1 MAEQSGHITL
11 KVIIGYLLLVTIAV
25 CSVIYIYQ
33 IVEQVA
39 GEEEPDSKARQKVY
53 LVTNTLS
60 LLYESE
66 AMGQLIG
73 MPQNDVAHFNRTLN
87 KAHRNMDSLR
97 VLITDSVQLLKI
109 DTIDMLL
116 RRKRLNTKRLLET
129 WKETNVEHLYTVNIE
144 KVIAEQDTII
154 EQKEIKEHV
163 VIKQDTVLSPK
174 KTKGFFRRL
183 ADAFSPGKADTS
195 IIVNT
200 TRQVVTD
207 TLVTAY
213 NPSDTIVSVL
223 KSLQD
228 SVAGQRKLLVE
239 QLLDRAANLRY
250 NNSVITSKI
259 NQILRDIE
267 EEEVNVSIERMQNK
281 QELLRDTSRS
291 IAGIAIVAV
300 VVLIIFIF
308 MITRDISKSK
318 YYRMQLEKAKQ
329 YAEDLLHSREKM
341 MLTISHDIRAPL
353 SSIIGYIDL
362 LMRRHPDERQQ
373 YYLENMSGSAG
384 HILSLVND
392 LLDFHRLESGQMEIQ
407 QIPFSVSTLFNEI
420 YTSFRPI
427 AEAKSLE
434 FVLNLKEE
442 GSDKLYVSDP
452 IRIRQVVGN
461 LLSNAI
467 KFTREGRVVMVVSVN
482 VLIGNSAQLN
492 VIVSDSGPGIPEEEQ
507 ERIFGEFTRLSV
519 SEKAEGFGLGLSIT
533 RKMTVLMGGSLS
545 LKSIVGK
552 GCDFT
557 IELPM
562 TVADVQVLPAA
573 EESVAKPVTPVF
585 SGRDIYCLLV
595 DDDPLQ
601 LALTEEYLRQNH
613 VEVISCT
620 DPFAVTGL
628 LEKNTFDVI
637 ITDIQMPGMD
647 GFQLLAQIRSSYMQ
661 GMDKIPVIALSASVE
676 NEHDHYLESG
686 FTGFLNKPFTARQLI
701 TLLNKLLSTKI
712 EVTTEFKFDSL
723 TAFAGEDKDASNSIL
738 STFIYETGKSNDLL
752 EASLNEGNREQSA
765 RLSHKRV
772 PLFTMLGA
780 TSLVEK
786 LRSIEK
792 NAQSMAEEEWRNQLS
807 EVIAEIKNIIAQ
819 ATSLIQTFPLCQ
831 NGV

>member
-11 KVIIGYLLLVTIAV
+11 KVILGYLLLVAIAV
-25 CSVIYIYQ
+25 CSVVYIYQ
-33 IVEQVA
+33 IIEQVA

-66 AMGQLIG
+66 ALGQLVG
-73 MPQNDVAHFNRTLN
+73 MPQNNVNHFNRTLN
-87 KAHRNMDSLR
+87 KAHSNMDSLR

-116 RRKRLNTKRLLET
+116 RQKRLNTRRLLET
-129 WKETNVEHLYTVNIE
+129 WKETNTEHLYTINIE
-144 KVIAEQDTII
+144 KVIAEQDTFI

-163 VIKQDTVLSPK
+163 VVKQDTILSQK
-174 KTKGFFRRL
+174 KPRGFFRRL
-183 ADAFSPGKADTS
+183 ADAFSPSREDTS

-200 TRQVVTD
+200 TRQIVTD
-207 TLVTAY
+207 TLVNVF
-213 NPSDTIVSVL
+213 NPADTIASVL
-223 KSLQD
+223 KNLQD
-228 SVAGQRKLLVE
+228 SVAGQRKLLAD
-239 QLLDRAANLRY
+239 QLLERAANLRY
-250 NNSVITSKI
+250 NNSIVTRKI

-267 EEEVNVSIERMQNK
+267 EEEVNASLERMQNK
-281 QELLRDTSRS
+281 QKILRETSLL
-291 IAGIAIVAV
+291 IAGIAIVSV
-300 VVLIIFIF
+300 VIVIIFIF

-362 LMRRHPDERQQ
+362 LLRRHPDERQQ
-373 YYLENMSGSAG
+373 YYLDNMSGSAS

-392 LLDFHRLESGQMEIQ
+392 LLDFHRLESGKMEIQ
-407 QIPFSVSTLFNEI
+407 RVAFSVSALFNEI
-420 YTSFRPI
+420 FTSFRPI
-427 AEAKSLE
+427 AESKDLT

-442 GSDKLYVSDP
+442 GTEKLYIGDP
-452 IRIRQVVGN
+452 IRIRQIVGN
-461 LLSNAI
+461 LLSNAL
-467 KFTREGRVVMVVSVN
+467 KFTREGWVVMVVSINALADNSALLN
-482 VLIGNSAQLN
+482 VL
-492 VIVSDSGPGIPEEEQ
+492 VSDSGPGIPPEEQ
-507 ERIFGEFTRLSV
+507 ERIFGEFTRLSAT
-519 SEKAEGFGLGLSIT
+519 EKAEGFGLGLSIT
-533 RKMTVLMGGSLS
+533 RKMTVLMGGNLS
-545 LKSIVGK
+545 LKSVVGQ

-557 IELPM
+557 IELPL

-573 EESVAKPVTPVF
+573 EEEAVSEPELPSFV
-585 SGRDIYCLLV
+585 GRDVYCLLV

-613 VEVISCT
+613 VEVSSCT
-620 DPFAVTGL
+620 DPFSVVALLQKTSFDAV
-628 LEKNTFDVI
+628 

-647 GFQLLAQIRSSYMQ
+647 GYQLLESIRNS
-661 GMDKIPVIALSASVE
+661 GIPGTENLPVIALSASVE

-701 TLLNKLLSTKI
+701 TLLNKLLST
-712 EVTTEFKFDSL
+712 ELLVTSDFNFDSL
-723 TAFAGEDKDASNSIL
+723 TAFAGEDKEASASIL
-738 STFIYETGKSNDLL
+738 KTFVEETTKSNVLL
-752 EASLNEGNREQSA
+752 EGTLQDDDREQSA
-765 RLSHKRV
+765 KISHKMV

-786 LRSIEK
+786 LRVIEK
-792 NAQSMAEEEWRNQLS
+792 NATTLPVEEWKSLLS
-807 EVIAEIKNIIAQ
+807 EVIAEVKKIIEQ
-819 ATSLIQTFPLCQ
+819 AMTVSK
-831 NGV
+831 

>member
-11 KVIIGYLLLVTIAV
+11 KVILGYLLLVAIAV
-25 CSVIYIYQ
+25 CSVVYIYQ
-33 IVEQVA
+33 IIEQVA

-66 AMGQLIG
+66 ALGQLVG
-73 MPQNDVAHFNRTLN
+73 MPQNNVNHFNRTLN
-87 KAHRNMDSLR
+87 KAHSNMDSLR

-116 RRKRLNTKRLLET
+116 RQKRLNTRRLLET
-129 WKETNVEHLYTVNIE
+129 WKETNTEHLYTINIE
-144 KVIAEQDTII
+144 KVIAEQDTFI

-163 VIKQDTVLSPK
+163 VVKQDTILSQK
-174 KTKGFFRRL
+174 KPRGFFRRL
-183 ADAFSPGKADTS
+183 ADAFSPSREDTS

-200 TRQVVTD
+200 PRQIVTD
-207 TLVTAY
+207 TLVNVF
-213 NPSDTIVSVL
+213 NPADTIASVL
-223 KSLQD
+223 KNLQD
-228 SVAGQRKLLVE
+228 SVAGQRKLLAD
-239 QLLDRAANLRY
+239 QLLERAANLRY
-250 NNSVITSKI
+250 NNSIVTRKI

-267 EEEVNVSIERMQNK
+267 EEEVNASLERMQNK
-281 QELLRDTSRS
+281 QKILRETSLL
-291 IAGIAIVAV
+291 IAGIAIVSV
-300 VVLIIFIF
+300 VIVIIFIF

-362 LMRRHPDERQQ
+362 LLRRHPDERQQ
-373 YYLENMSGSAG
+373 YYLDNMSGSAS

-392 LLDFHRLESGQMEIQ
+392 LLDFHRLESGKMEIQ
-407 QIPFSVSTLFNEI
+407 RVAFSVSALFNEI
-420 YTSFRPI
+420 FTSFRPI
-427 AEAKSLE
+427 AESKDLT

-442 GSDKLYVSDP
+442 GTEKLYIGDP
-452 IRIRQVVGN
+452 IRIRQIVGN
-461 LLSNAI
+461 LLSNAL
-467 KFTREGRVVMVVSVN
+467 KFTREGRVVMVVSINALADNSALLN
-482 VLIGNSAQLN
+482 VL
-492 VIVSDSGPGIPEEEQ
+492 VSDSGPGIPPEEQ
-507 ERIFGEFTRLSV
+507 ERIFGEFTRLSAT
-519 SEKAEGFGLGLSIT
+519 EKAEGFGLGLSIT
-533 RKMTVLMGGSLS
+533 RKMTVLMGGNLS
-545 LKSIVGK
+545 LKSVVGQ

-557 IELPM
+557 IELPL

-573 EESVAKPVTPVF
+573 EEEAVSEPELPSFV
-585 SGRDIYCLLV
+585 GRDVYCLLV

-613 VEVISCT
+613 VEVSSCT
-620 DPFAVTGL
+620 DPFSVVALLQKTSFDAV
-628 LEKNTFDVI
+628 

-647 GFQLLAQIRSSYMQ
+647 GYQLLESIRNS
-661 GMDKIPVIALSASVE
+661 GIPGTENLPVIALSASVE

-701 TLLNKLLSTKI
+701 TLLNKLLST
-712 EVTTEFKFDSL
+712 ELLVTSDFNFDSL
-723 TAFAGEDKDASNSIL
+723 TAFAGEDKEASASIL
-738 STFIYETGKSNDLL
+738 KTFVEETTKSNVLF
-752 EASLNEGNREQSA
+752 EGTLQDDDREQSA
-765 RLSHKRV
+765 KISHKMV

-786 LRSIEK
+786 LRVIEK
-792 NAQSMAEEEWRNQLS
+792 NATTLPVEEWKSLLS
-807 EVIAEIKNIIAQ
+807 EVIAEVKKIIEQ
-819 ATSLIQTFPLCQ
+819 AMTVSK
-831 NGV
+831 

>member
-11 KVIIGYLLLVTIAV
+11 KVILGYLLLVAIAV
-25 CSVIYIYQ
+25 CSVVYIYQ
-33 IVEQVA
+33 IIEQVA

-66 AMGQLIG
+66 ALGQLVG
-73 MPQNDVAHFNRTLN
+73 MPQNNVNHFNRTLN
-87 KAHRNMDSLR
+87 KAHSNMDSLR

-116 RRKRLNTKRLLET
+116 RQKRLNTRRLLET
-129 WKETNVEHLYTVNIE
+129 WKETNTEHLYTINIE
-144 KVIAEQDTII
+144 KVIAEQDTFI

-163 VIKQDTVLSPK
+163 VVKQDTILSQK
-174 KTKGFFRRL
+174 KPRGFFRRL
-183 ADAFSPGKADTS
+183 ADAFSPSREDTS

-200 TRQVVTD
+200 TRQIVTD
-207 TLVTAY
+207 TLVNVF
-213 NPSDTIVSVL
+213 NPADTIASVL
-223 KSLQD
+223 KNLQD
-228 SVAGQRKLLVE
+228 SVAGQRKLLAD
-239 QLLDRAANLRY
+239 QLLERAANLRY
-250 NNSVITSKI
+250 NNSIVTRKI

-267 EEEVNVSIERMQNK
+267 EEEVNASLERMQNK
-281 QELLRDTSRS
+281 QKILRETSLL
-291 IAGIAIVAV
+291 IAGIAIVSV
-300 VVLIIFIF
+300 VIVIIFIF

-362 LMRRHPDERQQ
+362 LLRRHPDERQQ
-373 YYLENMSGSAG
+373 YYLDNMSGSAS

-392 LLDFHRLESGQMEIQ
+392 LLDFHRLESGKMEIQ
-407 QIPFSVSTLFNEI
+407 RVAFSVSALFNEI
-420 YTSFRPI
+420 FTSFRPI
-427 AEAKSLE
+427 AESKDLT

-442 GSDKLYVSDP
+442 GTEKLYIGDP
-452 IRIRQVVGN
+452 IRIRQIVGN
-461 LLSNAI
+461 LLSNAL
-467 KFTREGRVVMVVSVN
+467 KFTREGRVVMVVSINALADNSALLN
-482 VLIGNSAQLN
+482 VL
-492 VIVSDSGPGIPEEEQ
+492 VSDSGPGIPPEEQ
-507 ERIFGEFTRLSV
+507 ERIFGEFTRLSAT
-519 SEKAEGFGLGLSIT
+519 EKAEGFGLGLSIT
-533 RKMTVLMGGSLS
+533 RKMTVLMGGNLS
-545 LKSIVGK
+545 LKSVVGQ

-557 IELPM
+557 IELPL

-573 EESVAKPVTPVF
+573 EEEAVSEPELPSFV
-585 SGRDIYCLLV
+585 GRDVYCLLV

-613 VEVISCT
+613 VEVSSCT
-620 DPFAVTGL
+620 DPFSVVALLQKTSFDAV
-628 LEKNTFDVI
+628 

-647 GFQLLAQIRSSYMQ
+647 GYQLLESIRNS
-661 GMDKIPVIALSASVE
+661 GIPGTENLPVIALSASVE

-701 TLLNKLLSTKI
+701 TLLNKLLST
-712 EVTTEFKFDSL
+712 ELLVTSDFNFDSL
-723 TAFAGEDKDASNSIL
+723 TAFAGEDKEASASIL
-738 STFIYETGKSNDLL
+738 KTFVEETTKSNVLF
-752 EASLNEGNREQSA
+752 EGTLQDDDREQSA
-765 RLSHKRV
+765 KISHKMV

-786 LRSIEK
+786 LRVIEK
-792 NAQSMAEEEWRNQLS
+792 NATTLPVEEWKSLLS
-807 EVIAEIKNIIAQ
+807 EVIAEVKKIIEQ
-819 ATSLIQTFPLCQ
+819 AMTVSK
-831 NGV
+831 

>member
-1 MAEQSGHITL
+1 M
-11 KVIIGYLLLVTIAV
+11 GYLLLIVIAV
-25 CSVIYIYQ
+25 CSVVYIYQ
-33 IVEQVA
+33 IVEQIA
-39 GEEEPDSKARQKVY
+39 GEEEPDTKARQKVY

-66 AMGQLIG
+66 ALGQLVG
-73 MPQNDVAHFNRTLN
+73 MPQNDVKHFNRTLN

-97 VLITDSVQLLKI
+97 VLISDSVQLLKI

-116 RRKRLNTKRLLET
+116 RQKRRNTSRLLET
-129 WKETNVEHLYTVNIE
+129 WKEVNTEHLYTLNIE
-144 KVIAEQDTII
+144 KVIAQQDTFI
-154 EQKEIKEHV
+154 QQLEIKEHV
-163 VIKQDTVLSPK
+163 VVKQDTVLNPVK
-174 KTKGFFRRL
+174 PRGFFRRL
-183 ADAFSPGKADTS
+183 ADAFSPGRPDTS
-195 IIVNT
+195 IVVNT
-200 TRQVVTD
+200 TRQIVTD
-207 TLVTAY
+207 TLVNAF

-223 KSLQD
+223 KSIQD
-228 SVAGQRKLLVE
+228 SVADQRKLLSE

-250 NNSVITSKI
+250 NNSIVTSKI

-267 EEEVNVSIERMQNK
+267 EEEVNASLERMQGK
-281 QELLRDTSRS
+281 QQLLRETSLL
-291 IAGIAIVAV
+291 IAGIAIVSV
-300 VVLIIFIF
+300 VIVIIFIF

-373 YYLENMSGSAG
+373 YYLENMSGSAS

-407 QIPFSVSTLFNEI
+407 RIPFSVSTLFNEI

-434 FVLNLKEE
+434 FVLNLKEA

-482 VLIGNSAQLN
+482 ALTGNSAQLN

-545 LKSIVGK
+545 LKSVVGK

-557 IELPM
+557 IELPI
-562 TVADVQVLPAA
+562 TVADVQVLPIA
-573 EESVAKPVTPVF
+573 EESVAEPETPAF

-613 VEVISCT
+613 VEVVSCT

-628 LEKNTFDVI
+628 LEKNAFDVI

-752 EASLNEGNREQSA
+752 EASLSDGNREQSA
-765 RLSHKRV
+765 KLSHKMV

-792 NAQSMAEEEWRNQLS
+792 NAQFMAEEEWRTQLS
-807 EVIAEIKNIIAQ
+807 EVIAEVKNIIAQ
-819 ATSLIQTFPLCQ
+819 ATSLID
-831 NGV
+831 

>member
-11 KVIIGYLLLVTIAV
+11 KVILGYLLLVAIAV
-25 CSVIYIYQ
+25 CSVVYIYQ
-33 IVEQVA
+33 IIEQVA

-66 AMGQLIG
+66 ALGQLVG
-73 MPQNDVAHFNRTLN
+73 MPQNNVNHFNRTLN
-87 KAHRNMDSLR
+87 KAHSNMDSLR

-116 RRKRLNTKRLLET
+116 RQKRLNTRRLLET
-129 WKETNVEHLYTVNIE
+129 WKETNTEHLYTINIE
-144 KVIAEQDTII
+144 KVIAEQDTFI

-163 VIKQDTVLSPK
+163 VVKQDTILSQK
-174 KTKGFFRRL
+174 KPRGFFRRL
-183 ADAFSPGKADTS
+183 ADAFSPSREDTS

-200 TRQVVTD
+200 TRQIVTD
-207 TLVTAY
+207 TLVNVF
-213 NPSDTIVSVL
+213 NPADTIASVL
-223 KSLQD
+223 KNLQD
-228 SVAGQRKLLVE
+228 SVAGQRKLLAD
-239 QLLDRAANLRY
+239 QLLERAANLRY
-250 NNSVITSKI
+250 NNSIVTRKI

-267 EEEVNVSIERMQNK
+267 EEEVNASLERMQNK
-281 QELLRDTSRS
+281 QKILRETSLL
-291 IAGIAIVAV
+291 IAGIAIVSV
-300 VVLIIFIF
+300 IIVIIFIF

-362 LMRRHPDERQQ
+362 LLRRHPDERQQ
-373 YYLENMSGSAG
+373 YYLDNMSGSAS

-392 LLDFHRLESGQMEIQ
+392 LLDFHRLESGKMEIQ
-407 QIPFSVSTLFNEI
+407 RVAFSVSALFNEI
-420 YTSFRPI
+420 FTSFRPI
-427 AEAKSLE
+427 AESKDLT

-442 GSDKLYVSDP
+442 GTEKLYIGDP
-452 IRIRQVVGN
+452 IRIRQIVGN
-461 LLSNAI
+461 LLSNAL
-467 KFTREGRVVMVVSVN
+467 KFTREGRVVMVVSIDALADNSALLN
-482 VLIGNSAQLN
+482 VL
-492 VIVSDSGPGIPEEEQ
+492 VSDSGPGIPPEEQ
-507 ERIFGEFTRLSV
+507 ERIFGEFTRLSAT
-519 SEKAEGFGLGLSIT
+519 EKAEGFGLGLSIT
-533 RKMTVLMGGSLS
+533 RKMTVLMGGNLS
-545 LKSIVGK
+545 LKSVVGQ

-557 IELPM
+557 IELPL

-573 EESVAKPVTPVF
+573 EEEAVSEPELPSFV
-585 SGRDIYCLLV
+585 GRDVYCLLV

-613 VEVISCT
+613 VEVSSCT
-620 DPFAVTGL
+620 DPFSVVALLQKTSFDAV
-628 LEKNTFDVI
+628 

-647 GFQLLAQIRSSYMQ
+647 GYQLLESIRNS
-661 GMDKIPVIALSASVE
+661 GIPGTENLPVIALSASVE

-701 TLLNKLLSTKI
+701 TLLNKLLST
-712 EVTTEFKFDSL
+712 ELLVTSDFNFDSL
-723 TAFAGEDKDASNSIL
+723 TAFAGEDKEASASIL
-738 STFIYETGKSNDLL
+738 KTFVEETTKSNALL
-752 EASLNEGNREQSA
+752 EGTLQDDDREQSA
-765 RLSHKRV
+765 KISHKMV

-786 LRSIEK
+786 LRVIEK
-792 NAQSMAEEEWRNQLS
+792 NATTLPVEEWKLLLS
-807 EVIAEIKNIIAQ
+807 EVIAEVKKIIEQ
-819 ATSLIQTFPLCQ
+819 AMTVSK
-831 NGV
+831 

>member
-11 KVIIGYLLLVTIAV
+11 KVILGYLLLVAIAV
-25 CSVIYIYQ
+25 CSVVYIYQ
-33 IVEQVA
+33 IIEQVA

-66 AMGQLIG
+66 ALGQLVG
-73 MPQNDVAHFNRTLN
+73 MPQNNVNHFNRTLN
-87 KAHRNMDSLR
+87 KAHSNMDSLR

-116 RRKRLNTKRLLET
+116 RQKRLNTRRLLET
-129 WKETNVEHLYTVNIE
+129 WKETNTEHLYTINIE
-144 KVIAEQDTII
+144 KVIAEQDTFI

-163 VIKQDTVLSPK
+163 VVKQDTILSQK
-174 KTKGFFRRL
+174 KPRGFFRRL
-183 ADAFSPGKADTS
+183 ADAFSPSREDTS

-200 TRQVVTD
+200 TRQIVTD
-207 TLVTAY
+207 TLVNVF
-213 NPSDTIVSVL
+213 NPADTIASVL
-223 KSLQD
+223 KNLQD
-228 SVAGQRKLLVE
+228 SVAGQRKLLAD
-239 QLLDRAANLRY
+239 QLLERAANLRY
-250 NNSVITSKI
+250 NNSIVTRKI

-267 EEEVNVSIERMQNK
+267 EEEVNASLERMQNK
-281 QELLRDTSRS
+281 QKILRETSLL
-291 IAGIAIVAV
+291 IAGIAIVSV
-300 VVLIIFIF
+300 VIVIIFIF

-362 LMRRHPDERQQ
+362 LLRRHPDESQQ
-373 YYLENMSGSAG
+373 YYLDNMSGSAS

-392 LLDFHRLESGQMEIQ
+392 LLDFHRLESGKMEIQ
-407 QIPFSVSTLFNEI
+407 RVAFSVSALFNEI
-420 YTSFRPI
+420 FTSFRPI
-427 AEAKSLE
+427 AESKDLT

-442 GSDKLYVSDP
+442 GTEKLYIGDP
-452 IRIRQVVGN
+452 IRIRQIVGN
-461 LLSNAI
+461 LLSNAL
-467 KFTREGRVVMVVSVN
+467 KFTREGRVVMVVSINALADNSALLN
-482 VLIGNSAQLN
+482 VL
-492 VIVSDSGPGIPEEEQ
+492 VSDSGPGIPPEEQ
-507 ERIFGEFTRLSV
+507 ERIFGEFTRLSAT
-519 SEKAEGFGLGLSIT
+519 EKAEGFGLGLSIT
-533 RKMTVLMGGSLS
+533 RKMTVLMGGNLS
-545 LKSIVGK
+545 LKSVVGQ

-557 IELPM
+557 IELPL

-573 EESVAKPVTPVF
+573 EEEAVSEPELPSFV
-585 SGRDIYCLLV
+585 GRDVYCLLV

-613 VEVISCT
+613 VEVSSCT
-620 DPFAVTGL
+620 DPFSVVALLQKTSFDAV
-628 LEKNTFDVI
+628 

-647 GFQLLAQIRSSYMQ
+647 GYQLLESIRNS
-661 GMDKIPVIALSASVE
+661 GIPGTENLPVIALSASVE

-701 TLLNKLLSTKI
+701 TLLNKLLST
-712 EVTTEFKFDSL
+712 ELLVTSDFNFDSL
-723 TAFAGEDKDASNSIL
+723 TAFAGEDKEASVSIL
-738 STFIYETGKSNDLL
+738 KTFVEETTKSNALL
-752 EASLNEGNREQSA
+752 EGTLQDDDREQSA
-765 RLSHKRV
+765 KISHKMV

-786 LRSIEK
+786 LRVIEK
-792 NAQSMAEEEWRNQLS
+792 NATTLPVEEWKSLLS
-807 EVIAEIKNIIAQ
+807 EVIAEVKKIIEQ
-819 ATSLIQTFPLCQ
+819 AMTVSK
-831 NGV
+831 

>member
-1 MAEQSGHITL
+1 M
-11 KVIIGYLLLVTIAV
+11 GYLLLIAIAV
-25 CSVIYIYQ
+25 YSVVYIYQ
-33 IVEQVA
+33 IVEQIA
-39 GEEEPDSKARQKVY
+39 GEEEPDNKARQKVY

-66 AMGQLIG
+66 ALGQLVGI
-73 MPQNDVAHFNRTLN
+73 PQNDVNHFNRTLN

-97 VLITDSVQLLKI
+97 VLISDSVQLLKI

-116 RRKRLNTKRLLET
+116 RQKRRNTSRLLET
-129 WKETNVEHLYTVNIE
+129 WKEVNTEHLYTINIE
-144 KVIAEQDTII
+144 KVIAEQDTIF
-154 EQKEIKEHV
+154 QQMEIKEHV
-163 VIKQDTVLSPK
+163 VVKQDTILNP
-174 KTKGFFRRL
+174 TKPRGFFRRL
-183 ADAFSPGKADTS
+183 AEAFSPGRPDTS
-195 IIVNT
+195 IVVNT

-207 TLVTAY
+207 TLMNAF

-223 KSLQD
+223 KSIQD
-228 SVAGQRKLLVE
+228 SVACQRKQLSK

-250 NNSVITSKI
+250 NNSVVTSKI

-267 EEEVNVSIERMQNK
+267 EEEVSASLERVQGK
-281 QELLRDTSRS
+281 QLLLRETSLL
-291 IAGIAIVAV
+291 IAGIAILSVIIV
-300 VVLIIFIF
+300 IIFIF
-308 MITRDISKSK
+308 MITRDVSKSK

-329 YAEDLLHSREKM
+329 YAEDLLYSREKM

-407 QIPFSVSTLFNEI
+407 RVPFSVLTLFNEI
-420 YTSFRPI
+420 YTSFRPM
-427 AEAKSLE
+427 AESKALG
-434 FVLNLKEE
+434 FVLNLKEDNT
-442 GSDKLYVSDP
+442 DKLYISDP

-467 KFTREGRVVMVVSVN
+467 KFTREGRVVMVVSVET
-482 VLIGNSAQLN
+482 LTDNSAQLN
-492 VIVSDSGPGIPEEEQ
+492 ILVSDSGPGIPEEEQ
-507 ERIFGEFTRLSV
+507 EHIFGEFTRLSA

-545 LKSIVGK
+545 LKSLVGK
-552 GCDFT
+552 GCDFM
-557 IELPM
+557 IELPV
-562 TVADVQVLPAA
+562 TVADVQLLPVAEDKVV
-573 EESVAKPVTPVF
+573 EESVFPVF
-585 SGRDIYCLLV
+585 SGRNVHCLLV

-613 VEVISCT
+613 VEVVCCT
-620 DPFAVTGL
+620 DPFAVIGL
-628 LEKNTFDVI
+628 LEKETFDAI

-647 GFQLLAQIRSSYMQ
+647 GYQLLGRIRSSYMP
-661 GMDKIPVIALSASVE
+661 GTDTIPVIALSANVE
-676 NEHDHYLESG
+676 NAHDHYLKSG

-701 TLLNKLLSTKI
+701 ALLNKLLSTEI
-712 EVTTEFKFDSL
+712 EVTSEFKFDSL

-738 STFIYETGKSNDLL
+738 STFIEETRKGNDLL
-752 EASLNEGNREQSA
+752 EACLHEGNCEQSA
-765 RLSHKRV
+765 SLSHKMV

-780 TSLVEK
+780 VSLVEK
-786 LRSIEK
+786 LRVIEK
-792 NAQSMAEEEWRNQLS
+792 NAQTITEEEWRGLLT
-807 EVIAEIKNIIAQ
+807 EVIGEIKKIIAQ
-819 ATSLIQTFPLCQ
+819 ATDLLK
-831 NGV
+831 

>member
-11 KVIIGYLLLVTIAV
+11 KVIMGYLLLIVIAV
-25 CSVIYIYQ
+25 CSVVYIYQ
-33 IVEQVA
+33 IVEQIA
-39 GEEEPDSKARQKVY
+39 GEEEPDTKARRKVY

-66 AMGQLIG
+66 ALGQLVG
-73 MPQNDVAHFNRTLN
+73 MPQNDVKHFNRTLN

-97 VLITDSVQLLKI
+97 VLISDSVQLLKI

-116 RRKRLNTKRLLET
+116 RQKRRNTSRLLET
-129 WKETNVEHLYTVNIE
+129 WKEVNTEHLYTLNIE
-144 KVIAEQDTII
+144 KVIAQQDTLI
-154 EQKEIKEHV
+154 QQMEIKEHV
-163 VIKQDTVLSPK
+163 VVKQDTVLNPVK
-174 KTKGFFRRL
+174 PRGFFRRL
-183 ADAFSPGKADTS
+183 ADAFSPRRPDTS
-195 IIVNT
+195 IVVNT
-200 TRQVVTD
+200 TRQIVTD
-207 TLVTAY
+207 TLVNAF
-213 NPSDTIVSVL
+213 NPSDTSVSVL
-223 KSLQD
+223 KSIQD
-228 SVAGQRKLLVE
+228 SVADQRKLLSE

-250 NNSVITSKI
+250 NNSIVTSKI

-267 EEEVNVSIERMQNK
+267 EEEVNASLERMQGK
-281 QELLRDTSRS
+281 QQLLRETSLL
-291 IAGIAIVAV
+291 IAGIAIVSV
-300 VVLIIFIF
+300 VIVIIFIF

-373 YYLENMSGSAG
+373 YYLENMSGSAS

-392 LLDFHRLESGQMEIQ
+392 LLDFHRLESGQIEIQ
-407 QIPFSVSTLFNEI
+407 RIPFSVSTLFNEI

-434 FVLNLKEE
+434 FVLNLKEA

-482 VLIGNSAQLN
+482 VLTGNSAQLN

-533 RKMTVLMGGSLS
+533 RKMTVLMGGSLL
-545 LKSIVGK
+545 LKSVVGK

-557 IELPM
+557 IELPI

-573 EESVAKPVTPVF
+573 EESVAEPATPAF

-613 VEVISCT
+613 VEVVSCT

-701 TLLNKLLSTKI
+701 MLLNKLLSTKI

-752 EASLNEGNREQSA
+752 EACLSEGNREQSA
-765 RLSHKRV
+765 KLSHKMV

-792 NAQSMAEEEWRNQLS
+792 NAQFMAEEEWRSRLS
-807 EVIAEIKNIIAQ
+807 EVIAEVKNIIAQ
-819 ATSLIQTFPLCQ
+819 ATRLI
-831 NGV
+831 G

>member
-11 KVIIGYLLLVTIAV
+11 KVILGYLLLVAIAV
-25 CSVIYIYQ
+25 CSVVYIYQ
-33 IVEQVA
+33 IIEQVA

-66 AMGQLIG
+66 ALGQLVG
-73 MPQNDVAHFNRTLN
+73 MPQNNVNHFNRTLN
-87 KAHRNMDSLR
+87 KAHSNMDSLR

-116 RRKRLNTKRLLET
+116 RQKRLNTRRLLET
-129 WKETNVEHLYTVNIE
+129 WKETNTEHLYTINIE
-144 KVIAEQDTII
+144 KVIAEQDTFI

-163 VIKQDTVLSPK
+163 VVKQDTILSQK
-174 KTKGFFRRL
+174 KPRGFFRRL
-183 ADAFSPGKADTS
+183 ADAFSPSREDTS

-200 TRQVVTD
+200 TRQIVTD
-207 TLVTAY
+207 TLVNVF
-213 NPSDTIVSVL
+213 NPADTIASVL
-223 KSLQD
+223 KNLQD
-228 SVAGQRKLLVE
+228 SVAGQRKLLAD
-239 QLLDRAANLRY
+239 QLLERAANLRY
-250 NNSVITSKI
+250 NNSIVTRKI

-267 EEEVNVSIERMQNK
+267 EEEVNASLERMQNK
-281 QELLRDTSRS
+281 QKILRETSLL
-291 IAGIAIVAV
+291 IAGIAIVSV
-300 VVLIIFIF
+300 VIVIIFIF

-362 LMRRHPDERQQ
+362 LLRRHPDERQQ
-373 YYLENMSGSAG
+373 YYLDNMSGSAS

-392 LLDFHRLESGQMEIQ
+392 LLDFHRLESGKMEIQ
-407 QIPFSVSTLFNEI
+407 RVAFSVSALFNEI
-420 YTSFRPI
+420 FTSFRPI
-427 AEAKSLE
+427 AESKDLT

-442 GSDKLYVSDP
+442 GTEKLYIGDP
-452 IRIRQVVGN
+452 IRIRQIVGN
-461 LLSNAI
+461 LLSNAL
-467 KFTREGRVVMVVSVN
+467 KFTREGRVVMVVSINALADNSTLLN
-482 VLIGNSAQLN
+482 VL
-492 VIVSDSGPGIPEEEQ
+492 VSDSGPGIPPEEQ
-507 ERIFGEFTRLSV
+507 ERIFGEFTRLSAT
-519 SEKAEGFGLGLSIT
+519 EKAEGFGLGLSIT
-533 RKMTVLMGGSLS
+533 RKMTVLMGGNLS
-545 LKSIVGK
+545 LKSVVGQ

-557 IELPM
+557 IELPL

-573 EESVAKPVTPVF
+573 EEEAVSEPELPSFV
-585 SGRDIYCLLV
+585 GRDVYCLLV

-613 VEVISCT
+613 VEVSSCT
-620 DPFAVTGL
+620 DPFSVVALLQKTSFDAV
-628 LEKNTFDVI
+628 

-647 GFQLLAQIRSSYMQ
+647 GYQLLESIRNSGIPGTESL
-661 GMDKIPVIALSASVE
+661 PVIALSASVE

-701 TLLNKLLSTKI
+701 TLLNKLLST
-712 EVTTEFKFDSL
+712 ELLVTSDFNFDSL
-723 TAFAGEDKDASNSIL
+723 TAFAGEDKEASASIL
-738 STFIYETGKSNDLL
+738 KTFVEETTKSNVLL
-752 EASLNEGNREQSA
+752 EGALQDDDREQSA
-765 RLSHKRV
+765 KISHKMV

-786 LRSIEK
+786 LRVIEK
-792 NAQSMAEEEWRNQLS
+792 NATTLPVEEWKSLLS
-807 EVIAEIKNIIAQ
+807 EVIAEVKKIIEQ
-819 ATSLIQTFPLCQ
+819 AMTVSK
-831 NGV
+831 

>member
-11 KVIIGYLLLVTIAV
+11 KVILGYLLLVAIAV
-25 CSVIYIYQ
+25 CSVVYIYQ
-33 IVEQVA
+33 IIEQVA

-66 AMGQLIG
+66 ALGQLVG
-73 MPQNDVAHFNRTLN
+73 MPLNNVNHFNRTLN
-87 KAHRNMDSLR
+87 KAHSNMDSLR

-116 RRKRLNTKRLLET
+116 RQKRLNTRRLLET
-129 WKETNVEHLYTVNIE
+129 WKETNTEHLYTINIE
-144 KVIAEQDTII
+144 KVIAEQDTFI

-163 VIKQDTVLSPK
+163 VVKQDTILSQK
-174 KTKGFFRRL
+174 KPRGFFRRL
-183 ADAFSPGKADTS
+183 ADAFSPSREDTS

-200 TRQVVTD
+200 TRQIVTD
-207 TLVTAY
+207 TLVNVF
-213 NPSDTIVSVL
+213 NPADTIASVL
-223 KSLQD
+223 KNLQD
-228 SVAGQRKLLVE
+228 SVAGQRKLLAD
-239 QLLDRAANLRY
+239 QLLERAANLRY
-250 NNSVITSKI
+250 NNSIVTRKI

-267 EEEVNVSIERMQNK
+267 EEEVNASLERMQNK
-281 QELLRDTSRS
+281 QKILRETSLL
-291 IAGIAIVAV
+291 IAGIAIVSV
-300 VVLIIFIF
+300 VIVIIFIF

-362 LMRRHPDERQQ
+362 LLRRHPDERQQ
-373 YYLENMSGSAG
+373 YYLDNMSGSAS

-392 LLDFHRLESGQMEIQ
+392 LLDFHRLESGKMEIQ
-407 QIPFSVSTLFNEI
+407 RVAFSVSALFNEI
-420 YTSFRPI
+420 FTSFRPI
-427 AEAKSLE
+427 AESKDLT

-442 GSDKLYVSDP
+442 GTEKLYIGDP
-452 IRIRQVVGN
+452 IRIRQIVGN
-461 LLSNAI
+461 LLSNAL
-467 KFTREGRVVMVVSVN
+467 KFTREGRVVMVVSINALADNSALLN
-482 VLIGNSAQLN
+482 VL
-492 VIVSDSGPGIPEEEQ
+492 VSDSGPGIPPEEQ
-507 ERIFGEFTRLSV
+507 ERIFGEFTRLSAT
-519 SEKAEGFGLGLSIT
+519 EKAEGFGLGLSIT
-533 RKMTVLMGGSLS
+533 RKMTVLMGGNLS
-545 LKSIVGK
+545 LKSVVGQ

-557 IELPM
+557 IELPL

-573 EESVAKPVTPVF
+573 EEEAVSEPELPSFV
-585 SGRDIYCLLV
+585 GRDVYCLLV

-613 VEVISCT
+613 VEVSSCT
-620 DPFAVTGL
+620 DPFSVVALLQKTSFDAV
-628 LEKNTFDVI
+628 

-647 GFQLLAQIRSSYMQ
+647 GYQLLESIRNSGIPGTESL
-661 GMDKIPVIALSASVE
+661 PVIALSASVE

-701 TLLNKLLSTKI
+701 TLLNKLLST
-712 EVTTEFKFDSL
+712 ELLVTSDFNFDSL
-723 TAFAGEDKDASNSIL
+723 TAFAGEDKEASASIL
-738 STFIYETGKSNDLL
+738 KTFVEETTKSNVLL
-752 EASLNEGNREQSA
+752 EGTLQDDDWEQSA
-765 RLSHKRV
+765 KISHKMV

-786 LRSIEK
+786 LRVIEK
-792 NAQSMAEEEWRNQLS
+792 NATTLPVEEWKSLLS
-807 EVIAEIKNIIAQ
+807 EVIAEVKKIIEQ
-819 ATSLIQTFPLCQ
+819 AMTVSK
-831 NGV
+831 

>member
-11 KVIIGYLLLVTIAV
+11 KVILGYLLLVAIAV
-25 CSVIYIYQ
+25 CSVVYIYQ
-33 IVEQVA
+33 IIEQVA

-66 AMGQLIG
+66 ALGQLVG
-73 MPQNDVAHFNRTLN
+73 MPQNNVNHFNRTLN
-87 KAHRNMDSLR
+87 KAHSNMDSLR

-116 RRKRLNTKRLLET
+116 RQKRLNTRRLLET
-129 WKETNVEHLYTVNIE
+129 WKETNTEHLYTINIE
-144 KVIAEQDTII
+144 KVIAEQDTFI

-163 VIKQDTVLSPK
+163 VVKQDTILSQK
-174 KTKGFFRRL
+174 KPRGFFRRL
-183 ADAFSPGKADTS
+183 ADAFSPSREDTS

-200 TRQVVTD
+200 TRQIVTD
-207 TLVTAY
+207 TLVNVF
-213 NPSDTIVSVL
+213 NPADTIASVL
-223 KSLQD
+223 KNLQD
-228 SVAGQRKLLVE
+228 SVAGQRKLLAD
-239 QLLDRAANLRY
+239 QLLERAANLRY
-250 NNSVITSKI
+250 NNSIVTRKI

-267 EEEVNVSIERMQNK
+267 EEEVNASLERMQNK
-281 QELLRDTSRS
+281 QKILRETSLL
-291 IAGIAIVAV
+291 IAGIAIVSV
-300 VVLIIFIF
+300 VIVIIFIF

-362 LMRRHPDERQQ
+362 LLRRHPDERQQ
-373 YYLENMSGSAG
+373 YYLDNMSGSAS

-392 LLDFHRLESGQMEIQ
+392 LLDFHRLESGKMEIQ
-407 QIPFSVSTLFNEI
+407 RVAFSVSALFNEI
-420 YTSFRPI
+420 FTSFRPI
-427 AEAKSLE
+427 AESKDLT

-442 GSDKLYVSDP
+442 GTEKLYIGDP
-452 IRIRQVVGN
+452 IRIRQIVGN
-461 LLSNAI
+461 LLSNAL
-467 KFTREGRVVMVVSVN
+467 KFTREGRVVMVVSINALADNSALLN
-482 VLIGNSAQLN
+482 VL
-492 VIVSDSGPGIPEEEQ
+492 VSDSGPGIPPEEQ
-507 ERIFGEFTRLSV
+507 ERIFGEFTRLSAT
-519 SEKAEGFGLGLSIT
+519 EKAEGFGLGLSIT
-533 RKMTVLMGGSLS
+533 RKMTVLMGGNLS
-545 LKSIVGK
+545 LKSVVGQ

-557 IELPM
+557 IELPL

-573 EESVAKPVTPVF
+573 EEEAVSEPELPSFV
-585 SGRDIYCLLV
+585 GRDVYCLLV

-613 VEVISCT
+613 VEVSSCT
-620 DPFAVTGL
+620 DPFSVVALLQKTSFDAV
-628 LEKNTFDVI
+628 

-647 GFQLLAQIRSSYMQ
+647 GYQLLESIRNS
-661 GMDKIPVIALSASVE
+661 GIPGTENLPVIALSASVE

-701 TLLNKLLSTKI
+701 TLLNKLLST
-712 EVTTEFKFDSL
+712 ELLVTSDFNFDSL
-723 TAFAGEDKDASNSIL
+723 TAFAGEDKEASASIL
-738 STFIYETGKSNDLL
+738 KTFVEETTKSNVLL
-752 EASLNEGNREQSA
+752 EGTLQDDDREQSA
-765 RLSHKRV
+765 KISHKMV

-786 LRSIEK
+786 LRVIEK
-792 NAQSMAEEEWRNQLS
+792 NATTLPVEEWKSLLS
-807 EVIAEIKNIIAQ
+807 EVIAEVKKIIEQ
-819 ATSLIQTFPLCQ
+819 AMIVSK
-831 NGV
+831 

>member
-11 KVIIGYLLLVTIAV
+11 KVILGYLLLVAIAV
-25 CSVIYIYQ
+25 CSVVYIYQ
-33 IVEQVA
+33 IIEQVA

-66 AMGQLIG
+66 ALGQLVG
-73 MPQNDVAHFNRTLN
+73 MPQNNVNHFNRTLN
-87 KAHRNMDSLR
+87 KAHSNMDSLR

-116 RRKRLNTKRLLET
+116 RQKRLNTRRLLET
-129 WKETNVEHLYTVNIE
+129 WKETNTEHLYTINIE
-144 KVIAEQDTII
+144 KVIAEQDTFI

-163 VIKQDTVLSPK
+163 VVKQDTILSQK
-174 KTKGFFRRL
+174 KPRGFFRRL
-183 ADAFSPGKADTS
+183 ADAFSPSREDTS

-200 TRQVVTD
+200 TRQIVTD
-207 TLVTAY
+207 TLVNVF
-213 NPSDTIVSVL
+213 NPADTIARVL
-223 KSLQD
+223 KNLQD
-228 SVAGQRKLLVE
+228 SVAGQRKLLAD
-239 QLLDRAANLRY
+239 QLLERAANLRY
-250 NNSVITSKI
+250 NNSIVTRKI

-267 EEEVNVSIERMQNK
+267 EEEVNASLERMQNK
-281 QELLRDTSRS
+281 QKILRETSLL
-291 IAGIAIVAV
+291 IAGIAIVSV
-300 VVLIIFIF
+300 VIVIIFIF

-362 LMRRHPDERQQ
+362 LLRRHPDERQQ
-373 YYLENMSGSAG
+373 YYLDNMSGSAS

-392 LLDFHRLESGQMEIQ
+392 LLDFHRLESGKMEIQ
-407 QIPFSVSTLFNEI
+407 RVAFSVSALFNEI
-420 YTSFRPI
+420 FTSFRPI
-427 AEAKSLE
+427 AESKDLT

-442 GSDKLYVSDP
+442 GTEKLYIGDP
-452 IRIRQVVGN
+452 IRIRQIVGN
-461 LLSNAI
+461 LLSNAL
-467 KFTREGRVVMVVSVN
+467 KFTREGRVVMVVSINALADNSALLN
-482 VLIGNSAQLN
+482 VL
-492 VIVSDSGPGIPEEEQ
+492 VSDSGPGIPPEEQ
-507 ERIFGEFTRLSV
+507 ERIFGEFTRLSAT
-519 SEKAEGFGLGLSIT
+519 EKAEGFGLGLSIT
-533 RKMTVLMGGSLS
+533 RKMTVLMGGNLS
-545 LKSIVGK
+545 LKSVVGQ

-557 IELPM
+557 IELPL

-573 EESVAKPVTPVF
+573 EEEAVSEPELPSFV
-585 SGRDIYCLLV
+585 GRDVYCLLV

-613 VEVISCT
+613 VEVSSCT
-620 DPFAVTGL
+620 DPFSVVALLQKTSFDAV
-628 LEKNTFDVI
+628 

-647 GFQLLAQIRSSYMQ
+647 GYQLLESIRNS
-661 GMDKIPVIALSASVE
+661 GIPGTENLPVIALSASVE

-701 TLLNKLLSTKI
+701 TLLNKLLST
-712 EVTTEFKFDSL
+712 ELLVTSDFNFDSL
-723 TAFAGEDKDASNSIL
+723 TAFAGEDKEASVSIL
-738 STFIYETGKSNDLL
+738 KTFVEETTKSNALL
-752 EASLNEGNREQSA
+752 EGTLQDDDREQSA
-765 RLSHKRV
+765 KISHKMV

-786 LRSIEK
+786 LRVIEK
-792 NAQSMAEEEWRNQLS
+792 NATTLPVEEWKSLLS
-807 EVIAEIKNIIAQ
+807 EVIAEVKKIIEQ
-819 ATSLIQTFPLCQ
+819 AMTVSK
-831 NGV
+831 

>member
-11 KVIIGYLLLVTIAV
+11 KVILGYLLLVAIAV
-25 CSVIYIYQ
+25 CSVVYIYQ
-33 IVEQVA
+33 IIEQVA

-66 AMGQLIG
+66 ALGQLVG
-73 MPQNDVAHFNRTLN
+73 MPQNNVNHFNRTLN
-87 KAHRNMDSLR
+87 KAHSNMDSLR

-116 RRKRLNTKRLLET
+116 RQKRLNTRRLLET
-129 WKETNVEHLYTVNIE
+129 WKETNTEHLYTINIE
-144 KVIAEQDTII
+144 KVIAEQDTFI

-163 VIKQDTVLSPK
+163 VVKQDTILSQK
-174 KTKGFFRRL
+174 KPRGFFRRL
-183 ADAFSPGKADTS
+183 ADAFSPSREDTS

-200 TRQVVTD
+200 TRQIVTD
-207 TLVTAY
+207 TLVNVF
-213 NPSDTIVSVL
+213 NPADTIASVL
-223 KSLQD
+223 KNLQD
-228 SVAGQRKLLVE
+228 SVAGQRKLLAD
-239 QLLDRAANLRY
+239 QLLERAANLRY
-250 NNSVITSKI
+250 NNSIVTRKI

-267 EEEVNVSIERMQNK
+267 EEEVNASLERMQNK
-281 QELLRDTSRS
+281 QKILRETSLL
-291 IAGIAIVAV
+291 IAGIAIVSV
-300 VVLIIFIF
+300 VIVIIFIF

-362 LMRRHPDERQQ
+362 LLRRHPDERQQ
-373 YYLENMSGSAG
+373 YYLDNMSGSAS

-392 LLDFHRLESGQMEIQ
+392 LLDFHRLESGKMEIQ
-407 QIPFSVSTLFNEI
+407 RVAFSVSALFNEI
-420 YTSFRPI
+420 FTSFRPI
-427 AEAKSLE
+427 AESKDLT

-442 GSDKLYVSDP
+442 GTEKLYIGDP
-452 IRIRQVVGN
+452 IRIRQIVGN
-461 LLSNAI
+461 LLSNAL
-467 KFTREGRVVMVVSVN
+467 KFTREGRVVMVVSINALADNSALLN
-482 VLIGNSAQLN
+482 VL
-492 VIVSDSGPGIPEEEQ
+492 VSDSGPGIPPEEQ
-507 ERIFGEFTRLSV
+507 ERIFGEFTRLSAT
-519 SEKAEGFGLGLSIT
+519 EKAEGFGLGLSIT
-533 RKMTVLMGGSLS
+533 RKMTVLMGGNLS
-545 LKSIVGK
+545 LKSVVGQ

-557 IELPM
+557 IELPL

-573 EESVAKPVTPVF
+573 EEEAVSEPELPSFV
-585 SGRDIYCLLV
+585 GRDVYCLLV

-613 VEVISCT
+613 VEVSSCT
-620 DPFAVTGL
+620 DPFSVVALLQKTSFDAV
-628 LEKNTFDVI
+628 

-647 GFQLLAQIRSSYMQ
+647 GYQLLESIRNS
-661 GMDKIPVIALSASVE
+661 GIPGTENLPVIALSASVE

-701 TLLNKLLSTKI
+701 TLLNKLLST
-712 EVTTEFKFDSL
+712 ELLVTSDFNFDSL
-723 TAFAGEDKDASNSIL
+723 TAFAGEDKEASVSIL
-738 STFIYETGKSNDLL
+738 KTFVEETTKSNALL
-752 EASLNEGNREQSA
+752 EGTLQDDDREQSA
-765 RLSHKRV
+765 KISHKMV

-786 LRSIEK
+786 LRVIEK
-792 NAQSMAEEEWRNQLS
+792 NATTLPVEEWKSLLS
-807 EVIAEIKNIIAQ
+807 EVIAEVKKIIEQ
-819 ATSLIQTFPLCQ
+819 AMTVSK
-831 NGV
+831 

>member
-11 KVIIGYLLLVTIAV
+11 KVIMGYLLLIVIAV
-25 CSVIYIYQ
+25 CSVVYIYQ
-33 IVEQVA
+33 IVEQIA
-39 GEEEPDSKARQKVY
+39 GEEEPDTKARQKVY

-66 AMGQLIG
+66 ALGQLVG
-73 MPQNDVAHFNRTLN
+73 MPQNDVKHFNRTLN

-97 VLITDSVQLLKI
+97 VLISDSVQLLKI

-116 RRKRLNTKRLLET
+116 RQKRRNTSRLLET
-129 WKETNVEHLYTVNIE
+129 WKEVNTEHLYTLNIE
-144 KVIAEQDTII
+144 KVIAQQDTFI
-154 EQKEIKEHV
+154 QQLEIKEHV
-163 VIKQDTVLSPK
+163 VVKQDTVLNPVK
-174 KTKGFFRRL
+174 PRGFFRRL
-183 ADAFSPGKADTS
+183 ADAFSPGRPDTS
-195 IIVNT
+195 IVVNT
-200 TRQVVTD
+200 TRQIVTD
-207 TLVTAY
+207 TLVNAF

-223 KSLQD
+223 KSIQD
-228 SVAGQRKLLVE
+228 SVADQRKLLSE

-250 NNSVITSKI
+250 NNSIVTSKI

-267 EEEVNVSIERMQNK
+267 EEEVNASLERMQGK
-281 QELLRDTSRS
+281 QQLLRETSLL
-291 IAGIAIVAV
+291 IAGIAIVSV
-300 VVLIIFIF
+300 VIVIIFIF

-373 YYLENMSGSAG
+373 YYLENMSGSAS

-407 QIPFSVSTLFNEI
+407 RIPFSVSTLFNEI

-434 FVLNLKEE
+434 FVLNLKEA

-482 VLIGNSAQLN
+482 ALTGNSAQLN

-545 LKSIVGK
+545 LKSVVGK

-557 IELPM
+557 IELPI
-562 TVADVQVLPAA
+562 TVADVQVLPIA
-573 EESVAKPVTPVF
+573 EESVAEPETPAF
-585 SGRDIYCLLV
+585 SGRDI
-595 DDDPLQ
+595 
-601 LALTEEYLRQNH
+601 
-613 VEVISCT
+613 
-620 DPFAVTGL
+620 
-628 LEKNTFDVI
+628 
-637 ITDIQMPGMD
+637 
-647 GFQLLAQIRSSYMQ
+647 
-661 GMDKIPVIALSASVE
+661 
-676 NEHDHYLESG
+676 
-686 FTGFLNKPFTARQLI
+686 
-701 TLLNKLLSTKI
+701 
-712 EVTTEFKFDSL
+712 
-723 TAFAGEDKDASNSIL
+723 
-738 STFIYETGKSNDLL
+738 
-752 EASLNEGNREQSA
+752 
-765 RLSHKRV
+765 
-772 PLFTMLGA
+772 
-780 TSLVEK
+780 
-786 LRSIEK
+786 
-792 NAQSMAEEEWRNQLS
+792 
-807 EVIAEIKNIIAQ
+807 
-819 ATSLIQTFPLCQ
+819 
-831 NGV
+831 

>member
-11 KVIIGYLLLVTIAV
+11 KVILGYLLLVAIAV
-25 CSVIYIYQ
+25 CSVVYIYQ
-33 IVEQVA
+33 IIEQVA

-66 AMGQLIG
+66 ALGQLVG
-73 MPQNDVAHFNRTLN
+73 MPQNNVNHFNRTLN
-87 KAHRNMDSLR
+87 KAHSNMDSLR

-116 RRKRLNTKRLLET
+116 RQKRLNTRRLLET
-129 WKETNVEHLYTVNIE
+129 WKETNTEHLYTINIE
-144 KVIAEQDTII
+144 KVIAEQDTFI

-163 VIKQDTVLSPK
+163 VVKQDTILSQK
-174 KTKGFFRRL
+174 KPRGFFRRL
-183 ADAFSPGKADTS
+183 ADAFSPSREDTS

-200 TRQVVTD
+200 TRQIVTD
-207 TLVTAY
+207 TLVNVF
-213 NPSDTIVSVL
+213 NPADTIASVL
-223 KSLQD
+223 KNLQD
-228 SVAGQRKLLVE
+228 SVAGQRKLLAD
-239 QLLDRAANLRY
+239 QLLERAANLRY
-250 NNSVITSKI
+250 NNSIVTRKI

-267 EEEVNVSIERMQNK
+267 GEEVNASLERMQNK
-281 QELLRDTSRS
+281 QKILRETSLL
-291 IAGIAIVAV
+291 IAGIAIVSV
-300 VVLIIFIF
+300 VIVIIFIF

-362 LMRRHPDERQQ
+362 LLRRHPDERQQ
-373 YYLENMSGSAG
+373 YYLDNMSGSAS

-392 LLDFHRLESGQMEIQ
+392 LLDFHRLESGKMEIQ
-407 QIPFSVSTLFNEI
+407 RVAFSVSALFNEI
-420 YTSFRPI
+420 FTSFRPI
-427 AEAKSLE
+427 AESKDLT

-442 GSDKLYVSDP
+442 GTEKLYIGDP
-452 IRIRQVVGN
+452 IRIRQIVGN
-461 LLSNAI
+461 LLSNAL
-467 KFTREGRVVMVVSVN
+467 KFTREGRVVMVVSINALADNSALLN
-482 VLIGNSAQLN
+482 VL
-492 VIVSDSGPGIPEEEQ
+492 VSDSGPGIPPEEQ
-507 ERIFGEFTRLSV
+507 ERIFGEFTRLSAT
-519 SEKAEGFGLGLSIT
+519 EKAEGFGLGLSIT
-533 RKMTVLMGGSLS
+533 RKMTVLMGGNLS
-545 LKSIVGK
+545 LKSVVGQ

-557 IELPM
+557 IELPL

-573 EESVAKPVTPVF
+573 EEEAVSEPELPSFV
-585 SGRDIYCLLV
+585 GRDVYCLLV

-613 VEVISCT
+613 VEVSSCT
-620 DPFAVTGL
+620 DPFSVVALLQKTSFDAV
-628 LEKNTFDVI
+628 

-647 GFQLLAQIRSSYMQ
+647 GYQLLESIRNSGIPGTESL
-661 GMDKIPVIALSASVE
+661 PVIALSASVE

-701 TLLNKLLSTKI
+701 TLLNKLLST
-712 EVTTEFKFDSL
+712 ELLVTSDFNFDSL
-723 TAFAGEDKDASNSIL
+723 TAFAGEDKEASASIL
-738 STFIYETGKSNDLL
+738 KTFVEETTKSNVLL
-752 EASLNEGNREQSA
+752 EGALQDDDREQSA
-765 RLSHKRV
+765 KISHKMV

-786 LRSIEK
+786 LRVIEK
-792 NAQSMAEEEWRNQLS
+792 NATTLPVEEWKSLLS
-807 EVIAEIKNIIAQ
+807 EVIAEVKKIIEQ
-819 ATSLIQTFPLCQ
+819 AMTVSK
-831 NGV
+831 

>member
-11 KVIIGYLLLVTIAV
+11 KVIMGYLLLIVIAV
-25 CSVIYIYQ
+25 CSVVYIYQ
-33 IVEQVA
+33 IVEQIA
-39 GEEEPDSKARQKVY
+39 GEEEPDTKARQKVY

-66 AMGQLIG
+66 ALGQLVG
-73 MPQNDVAHFNRTLN
+73 MPQNDVKHFNRTLN

-97 VLITDSVQLLKI
+97 VLISDSVQLLKI

-116 RRKRLNTKRLLET
+116 RQKRRNTSRLLET
-129 WKETNVEHLYTVNIE
+129 WKEVNTEHLYTLNIE
-144 KVIAEQDTII
+144 KVIAQQDTFI
-154 EQKEIKEHV
+154 QQLEIKEHV
-163 VIKQDTVLSPK
+163 VVKQDTVLNPVK
-174 KTKGFFRRL
+174 PRGFFRRL
-183 ADAFSPGKADTS
+183 ADAFSPGRPDTS
-195 IIVNT
+195 IVVNT
-200 TRQVVTD
+200 TRQIVTD
-207 TLVTAY
+207 TLVNAF

-223 KSLQD
+223 KSIQD
-228 SVAGQRKLLVE
+228 SVADQRKLLSE

-250 NNSVITSKI
+250 NNSIVTSKI

-267 EEEVNVSIERMQNK
+267 EEEVNASLERMQGK
-281 QELLRDTSRS
+281 QQLLRETSLL
-291 IAGIAIVAV
+291 IAGIAIVSV
-300 VVLIIFIF
+300 VIVIIFIF

-373 YYLENMSGSAG
+373 YYLENMSGSAS

-407 QIPFSVSTLFNEI
+407 RIPFSVSTLFNEI

-434 FVLNLKEE
+434 FVLNLKEA

-482 VLIGNSAQLN
+482 ALTGNSAQLN

-545 LKSIVGK
+545 LKSVVGK

-557 IELPM
+557 IELPI
-562 TVADVQVLPAA
+562 TVADVQVLPIA
-573 EESVAKPVTPVF
+573 EESVAEPETPAF
-585 SGRDIYCLLV
+585 SGRDIYCL
-595 DDDPLQ
+595 LQ

-613 VEVISCT
+613 VEVVSCT

-628 LEKNTFDVI
+628 LEKNAFDVI

-752 EASLNEGNREQSA
+752 EASLSDGNREQSA
-765 RLSHKRV
+765 KLSHKMV

-792 NAQSMAEEEWRNQLS
+792 NAQFMAEEEWRTQLS
-807 EVIAEIKNIIAQ
+807 EVIAEVKNIIAQ
-819 ATSLIQTFPLCQ
+819 ATSLID
-831 NGV
+831 

>member
-1 MAEQSGHITL
+1 MTEQSGHITL
-11 KVIIGYLLLVTIAV
+11 KVILGYLLLVAIAV
-25 CSVIYIYQ
+25 CSIVYIYQ
-33 IVEQVA
+33 IVKEVA
-39 GEEEPDSKARQKVY
+39 TEEEPDNKARQKVY

-73 MPQNDVAHFNRTLN
+73 MPKNDVNHFNRTLN

-116 RRKRLNTKRLLET
+116 RQKRLNTRRLLET
-129 WKETNVEHLYTVNIE
+129 WKETNAEHLYTINIE

-163 VIKQDTVLSPK
+163 VVKQDTIYSPK
-174 KTKGFFRRL
+174 KQPRGFFRRL
-183 ADAFSPGKADTS
+183 ADAFSPVKEDTS
-195 IIVNT
+195 IVVNT
-200 TRQVVTD
+200 TRQIVTD
-207 TLVTAY
+207 TLVNAF

-223 KSLQD
+223 KSIQD
-228 SVAGQRKLLVE
+228 SVAGQRKLLAD
-239 QLLDRAANLRY
+239 QLLERAANLRY
-250 NNSVITSKI
+250 NNSVVTSKI

-267 EEEVNVSIERMQNK
+267 EDEVNASLERMQNK
-281 QELLRDTSRS
+281 QQILRDTSLL
-291 IAGIAIVAV
+291 IAGIAIVSV
-300 VVLIIFIF
+300 IIVIIFIF
-308 MITRDISKSK
+308 MITRDVSKSK

-362 LMRRHPDERQQ
+362 LLRRRPDERQK
-373 YYLENMSGSAG
+373 YYLDNMSGSAS

-392 LLDFHRLESGQMEIQ
+392 LLDFHRLESGKMEIQ
-407 QIPFSVSTLFNEI
+407 RVPFSVSALFNEI
-420 YTSFRPI
+420 FTSFKPM
-427 AEAKSLE
+427 AEAKNLT

-442 GSDKLYVSDP
+442 GTEKLYVGDP

-467 KFTREGRVVMVVSVN
+467 KFTREGRVVMVVSLGALVD
-482 VLIGNSAQLN
+482 NSAQLN
-492 VIVSDSGPGIPEEEQ
+492 ILVSDSGPGIPPEEQ
-507 ERIFGEFTRLSV
+507 ERIFGEFTRLSAT
-519 SEKAEGFGLGLSIT
+519 EKAEGFGLGLSIT
-533 RKMTVLMGGSLS
+533 RKMTTLMGGNLS
-545 LKSIVGK
+545 LKSVVGK

-557 IELPM
+557 IELPL

-573 EESVAKPVTPVF
+573 EEEDVQPEPAETPFTDREV
-585 SGRDIYCLLV
+585 YCLLV
-595 DDDPLQ
+595 DDDPSQ

-613 VEVISCT
+613 VEVVCCT
-620 DPFAVTGL
+620 DPFGVVSL
-628 LEKNTFDVI
+628 LQHTSFDIV

-647 GFQLLAQIRSSYMQ
+647 GYQLLESIRTS
-661 GMDKIPVIALSASVE
+661 GIPGTENVPVVALSACVE
-676 NEHDHYLESG
+676 NEHDHYLEAG

-701 TLLNKLLSTKI
+701 TLLNKLLSTDLV
-712 EVTTEFKFDSL
+712 VTNEFNFDSL
-723 TAFAGEDKDASNSIL
+723 TAFAGEDKEASVSIL
-738 STFIYETGKSNDLL
+738 KTFVEETAKSNALL
-752 EASLNEGNREQSA
+752 EAALADNNREQSSKT
-765 RLSHKRV
+765 SHKMI

-786 LRSIEK
+786 LRVIEK
-792 NAQSMAEEEWRNQLS
+792 NARYLPEAEWESLLTDIIS
-807 EVIAEIKNIIAQ
+807 EVNKIIDQ
-819 ATSLIQTFPLCQ
+819 AAGAMQ
-831 NGV
+831 

>member
-11 KVIIGYLLLVTIAV
+11 KVILGYLLLVAIAV
-25 CSVIYIYQ
+25 CSVVYIYQ
-33 IVEQVA
+33 IIEQVA

-66 AMGQLIG
+66 ALGQLVG
-73 MPQNDVAHFNRTLN
+73 MPQNNVNHFNRTLN
-87 KAHRNMDSLR
+87 KAHSNMDSLR

-116 RRKRLNTKRLLET
+116 RQKRLNTRRLLET
-129 WKETNVEHLYTVNIE
+129 WKETNTEHLYTINIE
-144 KVIAEQDTII
+144 KVIAEQDTFI

-163 VIKQDTVLSPK
+163 VVKQDTILSQK
-174 KTKGFFRRL
+174 KPRGFFRRL
-183 ADAFSPGKADTS
+183 ADAFSPSREDTS

-200 TRQVVTD
+200 TRQIVTD
-207 TLVTAY
+207 TLVNVF
-213 NPSDTIVSVL
+213 NPADTIASVL
-223 KSLQD
+223 KNLQD
-228 SVAGQRKLLVE
+228 SVAGQRKLLAD
-239 QLLDRAANLRY
+239 QLLERAANLRY
-250 NNSVITSKI
+250 NNSIVTRKI

-267 EEEVNVSIERMQNK
+267 EEEVNASLERMQNK
-281 QELLRDTSRS
+281 QKILRETSLL
-291 IAGIAIVAV
+291 IAGIAIVSV
-300 VVLIIFIF
+300 VIVIIFIF

-362 LMRRHPDERQQ
+362 LLRRHPDERQQ
-373 YYLENMSGSAG
+373 YYLDNMSGSAS

-392 LLDFHRLESGQMEIQ
+392 LLDFHRLESGKMEIQ
-407 QIPFSVSTLFNEI
+407 RVAFSVSALFNEI
-420 YTSFRPI
+420 FTSFRPI
-427 AEAKSLE
+427 AESKDLT

-442 GSDKLYVSDP
+442 GTEKLYIGDP
-452 IRIRQVVGN
+452 IRIRQIVGN
-461 LLSNAI
+461 LLSNAL
-467 KFTREGRVVMVVSVN
+467 KFTREGRVVMVVSINALADNSALLN
-482 VLIGNSAQLN
+482 VL
-492 VIVSDSGPGIPEEEQ
+492 VSDSGPGIPPEEQ
-507 ERIFGEFTRLSV
+507 ERIFGEFTRLSAT
-519 SEKAEGFGLGLSIT
+519 EKAEGFGLGLSIT
-533 RKMTVLMGGSLS
+533 RKMTVLMGGNLS
-545 LKSIVGK
+545 LKSVVGQ

-557 IELPM
+557 IELPL

-573 EESVAKPVTPVF
+573 EEEAVSEPELPSFV
-585 SGRDIYCLLV
+585 GRDVYCLLV

-613 VEVISCT
+613 VEVSSCT
-620 DPFAVTGL
+620 DPFSVVALLQKTSFDAV
-628 LEKNTFDVI
+628 

-647 GFQLLAQIRSSYMQ
+647 GYQLLESIRNSGIPGTESL
-661 GMDKIPVIALSASVE
+661 PVIALSASVE

-701 TLLNKLLSTKI
+701 TLLNKLLST
-712 EVTTEFKFDSL
+712 ELLVTSDFNFDSL
-723 TAFAGEDKDASNSIL
+723 TAFAGEDKEASASIL
-738 STFIYETGKSNDLL
+738 KTFVEETTKSNVLL
-752 EASLNEGNREQSA
+752 EGTLQDDDREQSA
-765 RLSHKRV
+765 KISHKMV

-786 LRSIEK
+786 LRVIEK
-792 NAQSMAEEEWRNQLS
+792 NATTLPVEEWKSLLS
-807 EVIAEIKNIIAQ
+807 EVIAEVKKIIEQ
-819 ATSLIQTFPLCQ
+819 AMTVSK
-831 NGV
+831 

>member
-11 KVIIGYLLLVTIAV
+11 KVILGYLLLVAIAV
-25 CSVIYIYQ
+25 CSVVYIYQ
-33 IVEQVA
+33 IIEQVA

-66 AMGQLIG
+66 ALGQLVG
-73 MPQNDVAHFNRTLN
+73 MPQNNVNHFNRTLN
-87 KAHRNMDSLR
+87 KAHSNMDSLR

-116 RRKRLNTKRLLET
+116 RQKRLNTRRLLET
-129 WKETNVEHLYTVNIE
+129 WKETNTEHLYTINIE
-144 KVIAEQDTII
+144 KVIAEQDTFI

-163 VIKQDTVLSPK
+163 VVKQDTILSQK
-174 KTKGFFRRL
+174 KPRGFFRRL
-183 ADAFSPGKADTS
+183 ADAFSPSREDTS

-200 TRQVVTD
+200 TRQIVTD
-207 TLVTAY
+207 TLVNVF
-213 NPSDTIVSVL
+213 NPADTIASVL
-223 KSLQD
+223 KNLQD
-228 SVAGQRKLLVE
+228 SVAGQRKLLAD
-239 QLLDRAANLRY
+239 QLLERAANLRY
-250 NNSVITSKI
+250 NNSIVTRKI

-267 EEEVNVSIERMQNK
+267 EEEVNASLERMQNK
-281 QELLRDTSRS
+281 QKILRETSLL
-291 IAGIAIVAV
+291 IAGIAIVSV
-300 VVLIIFIF
+300 VIVIIFIF

-362 LMRRHPDERQQ
+362 LLRRHPDERQQ
-373 YYLENMSGSAG
+373 YYLDNMSGSAS

-392 LLDFHRLESGQMEIQ
+392 LLDFHRLESGKMEIQ
-407 QIPFSVSTLFNEI
+407 RVAFSVSALFNEI
-420 YTSFRPI
+420 FTSFRPI
-427 AEAKSLE
+427 AESKDLT

-442 GSDKLYVSDP
+442 GTEKLYIGDP
-452 IRIRQVVGN
+452 IRIRQIVGN
-461 LLSNAI
+461 LLSNAL
-467 KFTREGRVVMVVSVN
+467 KFTREGRVVMVVSINALADNSALLN
-482 VLIGNSAQLN
+482 VL
-492 VIVSDSGPGIPEEEQ
+492 VSDSGPGIPPEEQ
-507 ERIFGEFTRLSV
+507 ERIFGEFTRLSAT
-519 SEKAEGFGLGLSIT
+519 EKAEGFGLGLSIT
-533 RKMTVLMGGSLS
+533 RKMTVLMGGNLS
-545 LKSIVGK
+545 LKSVVGQ

-557 IELPM
+557 IELPL

-573 EESVAKPVTPVF
+573 EEEAVSEPELPSFV
-585 SGRDIYCLLV
+585 GRDVYCLLV

-613 VEVISCT
+613 VEVSSCT
-620 DPFAVTGL
+620 DPFSVVALLQKTSFDAV
-628 LEKNTFDVI
+628 

-647 GFQLLAQIRSSYMQ
+647 GYQLLESIRNS
-661 GMDKIPVIALSASVE
+661 GIPGTENLPVIALSASVE

-701 TLLNKLLSTKI
+701 TLLNKLLST
-712 EVTTEFKFDSL
+712 ELLVTSDFNFDSL
-723 TAFAGEDKDASNSIL
+723 TAFAGEDKEASASIL
-738 STFIYETGKSNDLL
+738 KTFVEETTKSNVLF
-752 EASLNEGNREQSA
+752 EGTLQDDDREQSA
-765 RLSHKRV
+765 KISHKMV

-786 LRSIEK
+786 LRVIEK
-792 NAQSMAEEEWRNQLS
+792 NATTLPVEEWKSLLS
-807 EVIAEIKNIIAQ
+807 EVIAEVKKIIDQ
-819 ATSLIQTFPLCQ
+819 AMTVSK
-831 NGV
+831 

>member
-11 KVIIGYLLLVTIAV
+11 KVIMGYLLLIVIAV
-25 CSVIYIYQ
+25 CSVVYIYQ
-33 IVEQVA
+33 IVEQIA
-39 GEEEPDSKARQKVY
+39 GEEEPDTKARRKVY

-66 AMGQLIG
+66 ALGQLVG
-73 MPQNDVAHFNRTLN
+73 MPQNDVKHFNRTLN

-97 VLITDSVQLLKI
+97 VLISDSVQLLKI

-116 RRKRLNTKRLLET
+116 RQKRRNTSRLLET
-129 WKETNVEHLYTVNIE
+129 WKEVNTEHLYTLNIE
-144 KVIAEQDTII
+144 KVIAQQDTLI
-154 EQKEIKEHV
+154 QQMEIKEHV
-163 VIKQDTVLSPK
+163 VVKQDTVLNPVK
-174 KTKGFFRRL
+174 PRGFFRRL
-183 ADAFSPGKADTS
+183 ADAFSPRRPDTS
-195 IIVNT
+195 IVVNT
-200 TRQVVTD
+200 TRQIVTD
-207 TLVTAY
+207 TLVNAF

-223 KSLQD
+223 KSIQD
-228 SVAGQRKLLVE
+228 SVADQRKLLSE

-250 NNSVITSKI
+250 NNSIVTSKI
-259 NQILRDIE
+259 NQILRDIG
-267 EEEVNVSIERMQNK
+267 EEEVNASLERMQGK
-281 QELLRDTSRS
+281 QQLLRETSLL
-291 IAGIAIVAV
+291 IAGIAIVSV
-300 VVLIIFIF
+300 VIVIIFIF

-373 YYLENMSGSAG
+373 YYLENMSGSAS

-392 LLDFHRLESGQMEIQ
+392 LLDFHRLESGQIEIQ
-407 QIPFSVSTLFNEI
+407 RIPFSVSTLFNEI

-434 FVLNLKEE
+434 FVLNLKEA

-482 VLIGNSAQLN
+482 VLTGNSAQLN

-533 RKMTVLMGGSLS
+533 RKMTVLMGGSLL
-545 LKSIVGK
+545 LKSVVGK

-557 IELPM
+557 IELPI

-573 EESVAKPVTPVF
+573 EESVAEPATPAF

-613 VEVISCT
+613 VEVVSCT

-701 TLLNKLLSTKI
+701 MLLNKLLSTKI

-752 EASLNEGNREQSA
+752 EACLSEGNREQSA
-765 RLSHKRV
+765 KLSHKMV

-792 NAQSMAEEEWRNQLS
+792 NAQFMAEEEWRSRLS
-807 EVIAEIKNIIAQ
+807 EVIAEVKNIIAQ
-819 ATSLIQTFPLCQ
+819 ATRLI
-831 NGV
+831 G

>member
-11 KVIIGYLLLVTIAV
+11 KVILGYLLLVAIAV
-25 CSVIYIYQ
+25 CSVVYIYQ
-33 IVEQVA
+33 IIEQVA

-66 AMGQLIG
+66 ALGQLVG
-73 MPQNDVAHFNRTLN
+73 MPQNNVNHFNRTLN
-87 KAHRNMDSLR
+87 KAHGNMDSLR

-116 RRKRLNTKRLLET
+116 RQKRLNTRRLLET
-129 WKETNVEHLYTVNIE
+129 WKETNMEHLYTINIE
-144 KVIAEQDTII
+144 KVIAEQDTFI

-163 VIKQDTVLSPK
+163 VVKQDTILSQK
-174 KTKGFFRRL
+174 KPRGFFRRL
-183 ADAFSPGKADTS
+183 ADAFSPSREDTS

-200 TRQVVTD
+200 TRQIVTD
-207 TLVTAY
+207 TLVNVF
-213 NPSDTIVSVL
+213 NPADTIASVL
-223 KSLQD
+223 KNLQD
-228 SVAGQRKLLVE
+228 SVAGQRKLLAD
-239 QLLDRAANLRY
+239 QLLERAANLRY
-250 NNSVITSKI
+250 NNSIVTRKI

-267 EEEVNVSIERMQNK
+267 EEEVNASLERMQNK
-281 QELLRDTSRS
+281 QKILRETSLL
-291 IAGIAIVAV
+291 IAGIAIVSV
-300 VVLIIFIF
+300 VIVIIFIF

-362 LMRRHPDERQQ
+362 LLRRHPDERQQ
-373 YYLENMSGSAG
+373 YYLDNMSGSAS

-392 LLDFHRLESGQMEIQ
+392 LLDFHRLESGKMEIQ
-407 QIPFSVSTLFNEI
+407 RVAFSVSALFNEI
-420 YTSFRPI
+420 FTSFRPI
-427 AEAKSLE
+427 AESKDLT

-442 GSDKLYVSDP
+442 GTEKLYIGDP
-452 IRIRQVVGN
+452 IRIRQIVGN
-461 LLSNAI
+461 LLSNAL
-467 KFTREGRVVMVVSVN
+467 KFTREGRVVMVVSINALADNSALLN
-482 VLIGNSAQLN
+482 VL
-492 VIVSDSGPGIPEEEQ
+492 VSDSGPGIPPEEQ
-507 ERIFGEFTRLSV
+507 ERIFGEFTRLSAT
-519 SEKAEGFGLGLSIT
+519 EKAEGFGLGLSIT
-533 RKMTVLMGGSLS
+533 RKMTVLMGGNLS
-545 LKSIVGK
+545 LKSVVGQ

-557 IELPM
+557 IELPL

-573 EESVAKPVTPVF
+573 EEEAVSEPELPSFV
-585 SGRDIYCLLV
+585 GRDVYCLLV

-613 VEVISCT
+613 VEVSSCT
-620 DPFAVTGL
+620 DPFSVVALLQKTSFDAV
-628 LEKNTFDVI
+628 

-647 GFQLLAQIRSSYMQ
+647 GYQLLESIRNS
-661 GMDKIPVIALSASVE
+661 GIPGTENLPVIALSASVE

-701 TLLNKLLSTKI
+701 TLLNKLLST
-712 EVTTEFKFDSL
+712 ELLVTSDFNFDSL
-723 TAFAGEDKDASNSIL
+723 TAFAGEDKEASVSIL
-738 STFIYETGKSNDLL
+738 KTFVEETTKSNALL
-752 EASLNEGNREQSA
+752 EGTLQDDDREQSA
-765 RLSHKRV
+765 KISHKMV

-786 LRSIEK
+786 LRVIEK
-792 NAQSMAEEEWRNQLS
+792 NATTLPVEEWKSLLS
-807 EVIAEIKNIIAQ
+807 EVIAEVKKIIEQ
-819 ATSLIQTFPLCQ
+819 AMTVSK
-831 NGV
+831 

>member
-11 KVIIGYLLLVTIAV
+11 KVILGYLLLVAIAV
-25 CSVIYIYQ
+25 CSVVYIYQ
-33 IVEQVA
+33 IIEQVA

-66 AMGQLIG
+66 ALGQLVG
-73 MPQNDVAHFNRTLN
+73 MPQNNVNHFNRTLN
-87 KAHRNMDSLR
+87 KAHSNMDSLR

-116 RRKRLNTKRLLET
+116 RQKRLNTRRLLET
-129 WKETNVEHLYTVNIE
+129 WKETNTEHLYTINIE
-144 KVIAEQDTII
+144 KVIAEQDTFI

-163 VIKQDTVLSPK
+163 VVKQDTILSQK
-174 KTKGFFRRL
+174 KPRGFFRRL
-183 ADAFSPGKADTS
+183 ADAFSPSREDTS

-200 TRQVVTD
+200 TRQIVTD
-207 TLVTAY
+207 TLVNVF
-213 NPSDTIVSVL
+213 NPADTISSVL
-223 KSLQD
+223 KNLQD
-228 SVAGQRKLLVE
+228 SVAGQRKLLAD
-239 QLLDRAANLRY
+239 QLLERAANLRY
-250 NNSVITSKI
+250 NNSIVTRKI

-267 EEEVNVSIERMQNK
+267 EEEVNASLERMQNK
-281 QELLRDTSRS
+281 QKILRETSLL
-291 IAGIAIVAV
+291 IAGIAIVSV
-300 VVLIIFIF
+300 VIVIIFIF

-362 LMRRHPDERQQ
+362 LLRRHPDERQQ
-373 YYLENMSGSAG
+373 YYLDNMSGSAS

-392 LLDFHRLESGQMEIQ
+392 LLDFHRLESGKMEIQ
-407 QIPFSVSTLFNEI
+407 RVAFSVSALFNEI
-420 YTSFRPI
+420 FTSFRPI
-427 AEAKSLE
+427 AESKDLT

-442 GSDKLYVSDP
+442 GTEKLYIGDP
-452 IRIRQVVGN
+452 IRIRQIVGN
-461 LLSNAI
+461 LLSNAL
-467 KFTREGRVVMVVSVN
+467 KFTREGRVVMVVSINALADNSALLN
-482 VLIGNSAQLN
+482 VL
-492 VIVSDSGPGIPEEEQ
+492 VSDSGPGIPPEEQ
-507 ERIFGEFTRLSV
+507 ERIFGEFTRLSAT
-519 SEKAEGFGLGLSIT
+519 EKAEGFGLGLSIT
-533 RKMTVLMGGSLS
+533 RKMTVLMGGNLS
-545 LKSIVGK
+545 LKSVVGQ

-557 IELPM
+557 IELPL

-573 EESVAKPVTPVF
+573 EEEAVSEPELPSFV
-585 SGRDIYCLLV
+585 GRDVYCLLV

-613 VEVISCT
+613 VEVSSCT
-620 DPFAVTGL
+620 DPFSVVALLQKTSFDAV
-628 LEKNTFDVI
+628 

-647 GFQLLAQIRSSYMQ
+647 GYQLLESIRNS
-661 GMDKIPVIALSASVE
+661 GIPGTENLPVIALSASVE

-701 TLLNKLLSTKI
+701 TLLNKLLST
-712 EVTTEFKFDSL
+712 ELLVTSDFNFDSL
-723 TAFAGEDKDASNSIL
+723 TAFAGEDKEASVSIL
-738 STFIYETGKSNDLL
+738 KTFVEETTKSNALL
-752 EASLNEGNREQSA
+752 EGTLQDDDREQSA
-765 RLSHKRV
+765 KISHKMV

-786 LRSIEK
+786 LRVIEK
-792 NAQSMAEEEWRNQLS
+792 NATTLPVEEWKSLLS
-807 EVIAEIKNIIAQ
+807 EVIAEVKKIIEQ
-819 ATSLIQTFPLCQ
+819 AMTVSK
-831 NGV
+831 

>member
-1 MAEQSGHITL
+1 MAEQTGHITL
-11 KVIIGYLLLVTIAV
+11 KVILGYLLLVVIAV
-25 CSVIYIYQ
+25 CSVVYIYR

-39 GEEEPDSKARQKVY
+39 AEDEPDTKARQKVY

-66 AMGQLIG
+66 ALGQLVG
-73 MPQNDVAHFNRTLN
+73 MPENDVAHFNRTLN

-97 VLITDSVQLLKI
+97 VLITDSIQLLKI

-116 RRKRLNTKRLLET
+116 RQKRLNTKRLLET
-129 WKETNVEHLYTVNIE
+129 WKEVNTEHLYTTNIE
-144 KVIAEQDTII
+144 KVIAEQDTIV
-154 EQKEIKEHV
+154 EQMEIKEHV
-163 VIKQDTVLSPK
+163 VVKQDTVFNPPK
-174 KTKGFFRRL
+174 KRGFFRRL
-183 ADAFSPGKADTS
+183 AEAFVPGKQDTS

-200 TRQVVTD
+200 TRQIVTD
-207 TLVTAY
+207 TLVNAY

-228 SVAGQRKLLVE
+228 SVADQRKFLMD

-250 NNSVITSKI
+250 NNSIVTSKI

-267 EEEVNVSIERMQNK
+267 EDEVNASLERVQGK
-281 QELLRDTSRS
+281 QQLLRDTSLL
-291 IAGIAIVAV
+291 IAGIAVVSVIIVI
-300 VVLIIFIF
+300 LFIF
-308 MITRDISKSK
+308 MITRDVSKSK

-373 YYLENMSGSAG
+373 YYLENMSGSAS

-407 QIPFSVSTLFNEI
+407 RVPFSVSTLFNEI

-427 AEAKSLE
+427 AESKALE
-434 FVLNLKEE
+434 FVLNLKDDHT
-442 GSDKLYVSDP
+442 DKLYIGDP
-452 IRIRQVVGN
+452 IRIRQITGN
-461 LLSNAI
+461 LLSNAL
-467 KFTREGRVVMVVSVN
+467 KFTREGRVVMVVSLDILTDNSARLN
-482 VLIGNSAQLN
+482 VL
-492 VIVSDSGPGIPEEEQ
+492 VSDSGPGIPEGEQ
-507 ERIFGEFTRLSV
+507 ERIFGEFTRLSG

-533 RKMTVLMGGSLS
+533 RKMTELMGGTLS

-557 IELPM
+557 IELPV
-562 TVADVQVLPAA
+562 TVADVQALPVV
-573 EESVAKPVTPVF
+573 EEVAVDEPAPDTFK
-585 SGRDIYCLLV
+585 GRDIYCLLV

-613 VEVISCT
+613 VEVVSCT
-620 DPFAVTGL
+620 DPFAVADL
-628 LEKNTFDVI
+628 LKTTSFDAI

-647 GFQLLAQIRSSYMQ
+647 GYELLRRIRASYIP
-661 GMDKIPVIALSASVE
+661 GTDKVPVIALSASVE

-701 TLLNKLLSTKI
+701 TLLNRLLATDI
-712 EVTTEFKFDSL
+712 EVASEFKFDSL
-723 TAFAGEDKDASNSIL
+723 TAFAGDDKEASASIL
-738 STFIYETGKSNDLL
+738 RTFVDETGKSNALL
-752 EASLNEGNREQSA
+752 EAALQEGDREQSA
-765 RLSHKRV
+765 KLSHKMV

-780 TSLVEK
+780 TSLVEQ
-786 LRSIEK
+786 LRIVEK
-792 NAQSMAEEEWRNQLS
+792 NATTLPLEEWQSLLS
-807 EVIAEIKNIIAQ
+807 DITAAVKAIIDQ
-819 ATSLIQTFPLCQ
+819 ATALTDCR
-831 NGV
+831 